1 MLIGADKC
9 SEQNFSKTT
18 ETRAENDAG
27 FLFRERNE
35 TPPGP
40 GYSLAINLRN
50 NNISIFSPIIFMKKD
65 SINVGLIGLGT
76 VGGGVAKIL
85 IENEK
90 TISKRAGIPVKLAKI
105 NSLVLKNP
113 LPYPL
118 ADGVITTNVS
128 ELLDNPDIDVI
139 VECIGGVGPALDFA
153 RRALK
158 GGKHFVTSN
167 KELIAKFGPELT
179 GIAKEHN
186 VNLYFEASVCGGIP
200 IIHGIKNNL
209 AADNI
214 RKLFGILNGTTN
226 YILDKMTREGAEFA
240 ETLAE
245 AQKLGYA
252 EQNPTNDVD
261 AFDAAYKLTIL
272 AGLAFNSSFTFDQIH
287 FEGIRNVSSTDIA
300 YAKSLGYVIKLI
312 ATGVDCGERGVQ
324 LRVHPTM
331 FPADH
336 PLASVSGA
344 FNAVF
349 VEGDYIGQA
358 MFYGPGA
365 GMLPTASAVVG
376 DVIDIAMNHE
386 LDHSH
391 PSMLTNFGPRKVLP
405 VGEVESEYYL
415 RLSVADKP
423 GVLAKIASTC
433 GEFGVSLKSV
443 DQPESK
449 GGVAELIMITHP
461 VLEKS
466 MQEALAKM
474 RSLDVVEKI
483 ENLIRVGL
491 A

>member
-1 MLIGADKC
+1 M
-9 SEQNFSKTT
+9 
-18 ETRAENDAG
+18 
-27 FLFRERNE
+27 
-35 TPPGP
+35 
-40 GYSLAINLRN
+40 
-50 NNISIFSPIIFMKKD
+50 KD
-65 SINVGLIGLGT
+65 SIKVGLIGLGT
-76 VGGGVAKIL
+76 VGGGVARIL

-90 TISKRAGIPVKLAKI
+90 KLGQRAGIPVKLVKI

-128 ELLDNPDIDVI
+128 ELLDNPEIDVI

-158 GGKHFVTSN
+158 NGKHFVTSN
-167 KELIAKFGPELT
+167 KELIAKFGPELID
-179 GIAKEHN
+179 IAKKHN
-186 VNLYFEASVCGGIP
+186 VNIYYEASVCGGIP
-200 IIHGIKNNL
+200 IIHGLKNNL

-240 ETLAE
+240 DALAA

-272 AGLAFNSSFTFDQIH
+272 AGLAFNSSFKFDQIH
-287 FEGIRNVSSTDIA
+287 FEGIRNVSATDIS
-300 YAKSLGYVIKLI
+300 YAKGLGYVIKLI
-312 ATGVDCGERGVQ
+312 ATGVDCGENGVQ

-331 FPADH
+331 VPLNH
-336 PLASVSGA
+336 PLANISGA

-376 DVIDIAMNHE
+376 DIMDIAMTHE
-386 LDHSH
+386 LTHSH
-391 PSMLTNFGPRKVLP
+391 PSMLTDFGPRKVLP
-405 VGEVESEYYL
+405 MGDVETEFYL
-415 RLSVADKP
+415 RLSVADMP
-423 GVLAKIASTC
+423 GVLAQIASIC
-433 GEFGVSLKSV
+433 GEFNVSLKSV

-449 GGVAELIMITHP
+449 GGIAELILITHP

-466 MQEALAKM
+466 MQEAIAKM
-474 RSLDVVEKI
+474 AKLDAVRKVES
-483 ENLIRVGL
+483 LIRVGL

>member
-1 MLIGADKC
+1 M
-9 SEQNFSKTT
+9 
-18 ETRAENDAG
+18 
-27 FLFRERNE
+27 
-35 TPPGP
+35 
-40 GYSLAINLRN
+40 
-50 NNISIFSPIIFMKKD
+50 KD

-76 VGGGVAKIL
+76 VGGGVARIL
-85 IENEK
+85 IENENNLG
-90 TISKRAGIPVKLAKI
+90 KRAGIPIKLVKI

-118 ADGVITTNVS
+118 ADGVITTDIS

-167 KELIAKFGPELT
+167 KELIAKYGSELI

-186 VNLYFEASVCGGIP
+186 VNIYYEASVCGGIP
-200 IIHGIKNNL
+200 IIHGLKNNL
-209 AADNI
+209 ASDNV

-226 YILDKMTREGAEFA
+226 YILDKMTREGAEFDDA
-240 ETLAE
+240 LAD

-261 AFDAAYKLTIL
+261 AFDAAYKLSIL
-272 AGLAFNSSFTFDQIH
+272 AGIAFNSSFKFDQIH
-287 FEGIRNVSSTDIA
+287 FEGIRNVSSTDIS

-312 ATGVDCGERGVQ
+312 ATGVDCGDKGVQ

-331 FPADH
+331 VPVSH
-336 PLASVSGA
+336 PLANINGA

-376 DVIDIAMNHE
+376 DVVDLAMNHE
-386 LDHSH
+386 IKHSH
-391 PSMLTNFGPRKVLP
+391 PSMLTNFGERKVMP
-405 VGEVESEYYL
+405 MGDVETEFYL
-415 RLSVADKP
+415 RLSVADKS
-423 GVLAKIASTC
+423 GVLAKISSIC
-433 GEFGVSLKSV
+433 GEYDVSLKSV
-443 DQPESK
+443 DQPEST
-449 GGVAELIMITHP
+449 GGTAELILITHP

-466 MQEALAKM
+466 MQEAIAKM
-474 RSLDVVEKI
+474 GNLDVVNKVES
-483 ENLIRVGL
+483 LIRVGL

>member
-1 MLIGADKC
+1 M
-9 SEQNFSKTT
+9 
-18 ETRAENDAG
+18 
-27 FLFRERNE
+27 
-35 TPPGP
+35 
-40 GYSLAINLRN
+40 
-50 NNISIFSPIIFMKKD
+50 KD

-76 VGGGVAKIL
+76 VGGGVARIL

-90 TISKRAGIPVKLAKI
+90 NLSKRAGIPIKLVKI

-118 ADGVITTNVS
+118 ADGVITTDIS

-158 GGKHFVTSN
+158 NGKHFVTSN
-167 KELIAKFGPELT
+167 KELIAKYGAELIT
-179 GIAKEHN
+179 LAKEHN
-186 VNLYFEASVCGGIP
+186 VNINYEASVCGGIP
-200 IIHGIKNNL
+200 IIHGLKNNL
-209 AADNI
+209 AADNV

-240 ETLAE
+240 DALAD

-261 AFDAAYKLTIL
+261 AFDAAYKLSIL
-272 AGLAFNSSFTFDQIH
+272 AGLAFNSGFKFDQIH
-287 FEGIRNVSSTDIA
+287 FEGIRNVSATDIS

-312 ATGVDCGERGVQ
+312 ATGVDCGENGVQ

-331 FPADH
+331 VPLSH
-336 PLASVSGA
+336 PLANINGA

-376 DVIDIAMNHE
+376 DVVDIAMNHE
-386 LDHSH
+386 IQHSH
-391 PSMLTNFGPRKVLP
+391 PSMLTNFGPRKVMP
-405 VGEVESEYYL
+405 MGEVETEFYL
-415 RLSVADKP
+415 RLSVADKS
-423 GVLAKIASTC
+423 GVLARISSIC
-433 GEFGVSLKSV
+433 GEYDVSLKSV
-443 DQPESK
+443 DQPESA
-449 GGVAELIMITHP
+449 GGVAELILITHP

-466 MQEALAKM
+466 MQEAIAKM
-474 RSLDVVEKI
+474 GQLDVVHKVES
-483 ENLIRVGL
+483 LIRVGL

>member
-1 MLIGADKC
+1 LLIGANKRLKDDFP
-9 SEQNFSKTT
+9 NH
-18 ETRAENDAG
+18 TRAGNDAG
-27 FLFRERNE
+27 FSFWGKSPHWPRKTR
-35 TPPGP
+35 
-40 GYSLAINLRN
+40 YWLAIHILLI
-50 NNISIFSPIIFMKKD
+50 NINPFSSPNMKS

-76 VGGGVAKIL
+76 VGGGVARIL
-85 IENEK
+85 IENE
-90 TISKRAGIPVKLAKI
+90 IAIGKRAGIPVKLAKI

-113 LPYPL
+113 LPWPL
-118 ADGVITTNVS
+118 EDGVITTNVS
-128 ELLDNPDIDVI
+128 ELLDNPKIDVV
-139 VECIGGVGPALDFA
+139 VECIGGVGAALDFA
-153 RRALK
+153 RRAL
-158 GGKHFVTSN
+158 GNGKHFVTSN
-167 KELIAKFGPELT
+167 KELIAKFGPELVE
-179 GIAKEHN
+179 IAKEHN

-200 IIHGIKNNL
+200 IIHGLKNNL

-240 ETLAE
+240 DALAE

-261 AFDAAYKLTIL
+261 AYDAAYKLSIL
-272 AGLAFNSSFTFDQIH
+272 ASLAFNSAFKFDQIH
-287 FEGIRNVSSTDIA
+287 FEGIRNVSATDIS
-300 YAKSLGYVIKLI
+300 YAKSLGYLIKLI
-312 ATGVDCGERGVQ
+312 ATGVDCGDKGVQ

-331 FPADH
+331 IPVEH

-376 DVIDIAMNHE
+376 DVIDIAMTHE
-386 LDHSH
+386 LAHSH
-391 PSMLTNFGPRKVLP
+391 PSMLTDFGQRNVMPI
-405 VGEVESEYYL
+405 GEAESEYYL

-423 GVLAKIASTC
+423 GVLARIATIC

-443 DQPESK
+443 DQPESE
-449 GGVAELIMITHP
+449 GGVAELILITHP
-461 VLEKS
+461 VLEKA
-466 MQEALAKM
+466 MQEAIARIGK
-474 RSLDVVEKI
+474 LDVVQKI

>member
-1 MLIGADKC
+1 M
-9 SEQNFSKTT
+9 
-18 ETRAENDAG
+18 
-27 FLFRERNE
+27 
-35 TPPGP
+35 
-40 GYSLAINLRN
+40 
-50 NNISIFSPIIFMKKD
+50 KD
-65 SINVGLIGLGT
+65 SIKVGLIGLGT
-76 VGGGVAKIL
+76 VGGGVARIL

-90 TISKRAGIPVKLAKI
+90 KLGQRAGIPVKLVKI

-128 ELLDNPDIDVI
+128 ELLDNPEIDVI

-158 GGKHFVTSN
+158 NGKHFVTSN
-167 KELIAKFGPELT
+167 KELIAKFGPELIA
-179 GIAKEHN
+179 IAKEHN
-186 VNLYFEASVCGGIP
+186 VNIYYEASVCGGIP
-200 IIHGIKNNL
+200 IIHGLKNNL

-240 ETLAE
+240 DALSA

-272 AGLAFNSSFTFDQIH
+272 AGLAFNSSFKFDQIH
-287 FEGIRNVSSTDIA
+287 FEGIRNVSATDIS

-312 ATGVDCGERGVQ
+312 ATGVDCGENGVQ

-331 FPADH
+331 VPLSH
-336 PLASVSGA
+336 PLANISGA

-376 DVIDIAMNHE
+376 DIMDIAMTHE
-386 LDHSH
+386 LKHSH
-391 PSMLTNFGPRKVLP
+391 PSMLTDFGPRKVLP
-405 VGEVESEYYL
+405 MGDVETEFYL

-423 GVLAKIASTC
+423 GVLAKIASVC
-433 GEFGVSLKSV
+433 GEFNVSLKSV

-449 GGVAELIMITHP
+449 GGIAELILITHP

-466 MQEALAKM
+466 MQEAIAKM
-474 RSLDVVEKI
+474 SKLDAVRKVES
-483 ENLIRVGL
+483 LIRVGL

>member
-1 MLIGADKC
+1 M
-9 SEQNFSKTT
+9 
-18 ETRAENDAG
+18 
-27 FLFRERNE
+27 
-35 TPPGP
+35 
-40 GYSLAINLRN
+40 
-50 NNISIFSPIIFMKKD
+50 KD
-65 SINVGLIGLGT
+65 SIKVGLIGLGT
-76 VGGGVAKIL
+76 VGGGVARIL
-85 IENEK
+85 LENEK
-90 TISKRAGIPVKLAKI
+90 NLGKRAGLPIKLVKI

-113 LPYPL
+113 LPFKI
-118 ADGVITTNVS
+118 ADGIITTNIAD
-128 ELLDNPDIDVI
+128 LLDNPEIDVI

-158 GGKHFVTSN
+158 NGKHFVTSN
-167 KELIAKFGPELT
+167 KELIAKFGPEL
-179 GIAKEHN
+179 IALAKEHN
-186 VNLYFEASVCGGIP
+186 VNIYYEASVCGGIP
-200 IIHGIKNNL
+200 IIHGLKNNL

-240 ETLAE
+240 DALAD

-261 AFDAAYKLTIL
+261 AFDAAYKLSIL
-272 AGLAFNSSFTFDQIH
+272 AGLAFNSSFKFDQIH
-287 FEGIRNVSSTDIA
+287 FEGIRNVSATDIS

-312 ATGVDCGERGVQ
+312 ATGVDCGDNGVQ

-331 FPADH
+331 VPLSH
-336 PLASVSGA
+336 PLANVSGA

-376 DVIDIAMNHE
+376 DVVDIAMNHE
-386 LDHSH
+386 LTHSH
-391 PSMLTNFGPRKVLP
+391 PSMLTNFGPRKVMP
-405 VGEVESEYYL
+405 MGEVETEYYL

-423 GVLAKIASTC
+423 GVLAKISSIC
-433 GEFGVSLKSV
+433 GEFDVSLKSV

-449 GGVAELIMITHP
+449 GGVAELILITHP

-466 MQEALAKM
+466 MQEAIAKM
-474 RSLDVVEKI
+474 GKLDVVKKVES
-483 ENLIRVGL
+483 LIRVGL